1 MPTTNRGWCA
11 ALMQRCS
18 GLRRDKAR
26 DDRIVVSFVRP
37 VRFRVDLGMPFALSV
52 RSDSATVQARLQR
65 GNFLALT
72 DVCVETR
79 FVSVPLASLLHLI
92 DGGLHALES
101 ARQVISIEGEDCMY
115 AKSDG
120 IQIGK
125 KKMRWDRGRGEVG
138 WLVEVEEEAGSG
150 SSPARNDGEV
160 NQTSHRSLVAW
171 SSLTLTIKL
180 EAQAQAQHEQI
191 KKFPPLPH

>member
-1 MPTTNRGWCA
+1 MVCA
-11 ALMQRCS
+11 FDATMQRP
-18 GLRRDKAR
+18 RRDKAR

-125 KKMRWDRGRGEVG
+125 KKMG
-138 WLVEVEEEAGSG
+138 
-150 SSPARNDGEV
+150 
-160 NQTSHRSLVAW
+160 
-171 SSLTLTIKL
+171 
-180 EAQAQAQHEQI
+180 
-191 KKFPPLPH
+191 